1 MEYVGIDSYKFYPLS
16 DVNGRNTGREIYSGE
31 NKLAAEYITY
41 RKVGDHATNMPASV
55 WFGTGKNIKESIKYK
70 YDSCGNIAEIMQNG
84 HLVARY
90 KYDSLNRLVREDN
103 KPMNK
108 TVIFTYNTAGNITER
123 CEYAFTSREG
133 EELTELACTHYSY
146 DYEGDRLVNYN
157 GESVVYNALG
167 NPTSYRG
174 NAVEWQYGNRLT
186 KFGTTT
192 FAYDGAGRRVS
203 KGNISFTYDSDGRLI
218 KQSDGLE
225 FIYDNSGVIGLKY
238 GENTYFYRRD
248 CQGNITALIDN
259 NGAVVVEYKYDAW
272 GNHEAEVASEEYV
285 TLANL
290 NPFRYRGYYYD
301 SETGLYYLQ
310 SRYYDPTI
318 GRFISPDSVDY
329 LDPESINGLNLYIY
343 CLNNPVMYIDQ
354 FGTSWASFWNS
365 VGSWLKSNWEKVV
378 SVVEIIAGAVA
389 LFIPGGQA
397 VGSVLL
403 SMGVTSM
410 MSGYANE
417 LSGGAFL
424 SGWVGGQISGLFAAI
439 PGLGPVAS
447 AVMGFTGGFVGSV
460 TTEIMDNALY
470 NRGLSIPTIF
480 ISSLVVG
487 FINSIFTVAAPKPVF
502 GIKYGNKSFI
512 PAIFG
517 YLYYTSLVWG
527 TRGFLTGTLGGF
539 FPDIG

>member
-1 MEYVGIDSYKFYPLS
+1 M
-16 DVNGRNTGREIYSGE
+16 
-31 NKLAAEYITY
+31 
-41 RKVGDHATNMPASV
+41 
-55 WFGTGKNIKESIKYK
+55 
-70 YDSCGNIAEIMQNG
+70 
-84 HLVARY
+84 ARY
-90 KYDSLNRLVREDN
+90 KYDSLNRLIREDN

-108 TVIFTYNTAGNITER
+108 TVIFTYDTAGNITER
-123 CEYAFTSREG
+123 CEYAYTSKDG
-133 EELTELACTHYSY
+133 EELSELACTHYSY
-146 DYEGDRLVNYN
+146 DYEGDRLVSYN
-157 GESVVYNALG
+157 SESVAYNVLG
-167 NPTSYRG
+167 NPTIYRG
-174 NAVEWQYGNRLT
+174 NAIEWQYGNRLT
-186 KFGTTT
+186 KYGTTT

-248 CQGNITALIDN
+248 CHGNIIALIDN
-259 NGAVVVEYKYDAW
+259 SGNVVVEYKYDAW

>member
-1 MEYVGIDSYKFYPLS
+1 M
-16 DVNGRNTGREIYSGE
+16 
-31 NKLAAEYITY
+31 
-41 RKVGDHATNMPASV
+41 
-55 WFGTGKNIKESIKYK
+55 
-70 YDSCGNIAEIMQNG
+70 IAEK
-84 HLVARY
+84 R
-90 KYDSLNRLVREDN
+90 
-103 KPMNK
+103 
-108 TVIFTYNTAGNITER
+108 TER
-123 CEYAFTSREG
+123 THT
-133 EELTELACTHYSY
+133 EETDLLP
-146 DYEGDRLVNYN
+146 GLPVI
-157 GESVVYNALG
+157 
-167 NPTSYRG
+167 
-174 NAVEWQYGNRLT
+174 
-186 KFGTTT
+186 K
-192 FAYDGAGRRVS
+192 
-203 KGNISFTYDSDGRLI
+203 TYDTMYFYDITGVCGFRLNGFGIGDNRYYYIKNLQGDIIKIVGEDGT
-218 KQSDGLE
+218 
-225 FIYDNSGVIGLKY
+225 VY
-238 GENTYFYRRD
+238 GEYS
-248 CQGNITALIDN
+248 
-259 NGAVVVEYKYDAW
+259 YDAW
-272 GNHEAEVASEEYV
+272 GNCTIV
-285 TLANL
+285 TDKSGIATL

-301 SETGLYYLQ
+301 AETGLYYLQ

-410 MSGYANE
+410 VSGYANE

-512 PAIFG
+512 RQYSGIYIIQAWYG
-517 YLYYTSLVWG
+517 G
-527 TRGFLTGTLGGF
+527 QEGF
-539 FPDIG
+539 